1 MGINDK
7 FEYCKLC
14 GKVCEHLAHSH
25 IIPWGFVSQCE
36 HAHDMSLMSE
46 GEYPKRR
53 NKGIYDDHILCDEC
67 EHRYFYEP
75 DDYAIRIYR
84 DLQESEAKVDQTNK
98 SLRYLRFGLV
108 DRRLLRMFFASVLW
122 RCSVA
127 QCAELK
133 DFSIGKVYERR
144 ISADILSNGAFDY
157 IDAVGLRYDAIDPE
171 NALHSITESYAMP
184 IRTRLKF
191 DNRTANGFN
200 LYLPYYKFGVSLDQR
215 PNPFSFVLGREELF
229 DGASPSL
236 SNVYDGAGLMI
247 FQGNFPEELFSKVS
261 HVAKSSRGCKNE
273 RRCMR

>member
-1 MGINDK
+1 MGINDN

-14 GKVCEHLAHSH
+14 GKASAKLARSH

-46 GEYPKRR
+46 GEFPKCR
-53 NKGIYDDHILCDEC
+53 NKGIYDEHILCDEC

-98 SLRYLRFGLV
+98 NLRYLLFGSV
-108 DRRLLRMFFASVLW
+108 DRRLLRIFFASVLW

-144 ISADILSNGAFDY
+144 IAADILSNGTFDY
-157 IDAVGLRYDAIDPE
+157 IDAVGFRYDAIDPQ
-171 NALHSITESYAMP
+171 NKLRSITESYAMP
-184 IRTRLKF
+184 IRARLEF
-191 DNRTANGFN
+191 YNRTANGFN

-229 DGASPSL
+229 DGASPSI
-236 SNVYDGAGLMI
+236 SNVYNGAGLMI
-247 FQGNFPEELFSKVS
+247 FLGSFPEELFSKVS
-261 HVAKSSRGCKNE
+261 NAAKSSRGAKHK
-273 RRCMR
+273 